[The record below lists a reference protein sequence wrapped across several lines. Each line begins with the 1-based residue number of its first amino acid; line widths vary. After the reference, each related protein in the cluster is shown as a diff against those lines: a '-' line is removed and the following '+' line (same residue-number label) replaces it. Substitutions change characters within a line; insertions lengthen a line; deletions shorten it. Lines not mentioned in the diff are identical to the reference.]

1 MANAAISIERMGSCP
16 TCGLVQIVPT
26 IGPKQRVS
34 CARCGSAMVRRS
46 AVARGNRRSAALA
59 IAALMLYPFAVGLP
73 IVRLEQFGHANET
86 SILAGIGSLL
96 STGQWFVGIIVL
108 LCSVVFPL
116 GKLVGIFVLAAGGLS
131 LRHEHR
137 ALTYNIVEL
146 TGKWGMLD
154 VLLVAILVAA
164 VKIGDMVEVAIG
176 PAAIAFA
183 GVVILS
189 LLAAACFDP
198 HTLWNASPQRLE
210 RSGRDGT
217 R

>member
-1 MANAAISIERMGSCP
+1 MCDAAMQTDRLGSCP

-26 IGPKQRVS
+26 LGPKQLAS

-46 AVARGNRRSAALA
+46 TIARGNRRSASLALA
-59 IAALMLYPFAVGLP
+59 ALVLYPFAVGLP

-86 SILAGIGSLL
+86 SILAGIGSLFAA
-96 STGQWFVGIIVL
+96 SEWFVGIVVL
-108 LCSVVFPL
+108 LCSIVFPL

-131 LRHEHR
+131 LRHHHR
-137 ALTYNIVEL
+137 AFTYRVVEL

-164 VKIGDMVEVAIG
+164 VKIGDMVDVAVG

-183 GVVILS
+183 SVVILS

-198 HTLWNASPQRLE
+198 HTLWNARGARTWEEP
-210 RSGRDGT
+210 T
-217 R
+217 A